1 MLLTPKVNYT
11 NDRRQTPRNRFG
23 WVRRLMQ
30 GQNRATIHPSPPST
44 GVPNTRPVTS
54 DSSSSSRVPDI
65 TNRTTRLSNS
75 RHIRNSEDSQNQSVK
90 STDES
95 DSLHNGGDGDDGDDN
110 SLDAISDM
118 HSDNVSTTPL
128 KSIISTQSTKE
139 PSILS
144 GDANIDLTS
153 LNASTAETSLAPSV
167 NTPTNYTFTP
177 TITNGSALATPTS
190 NGSNNNNHNQTL
202 NLNNSGVPDRDSES
216 IVTLASSTRRIR
228 RRSIDTNC
236 STAGIPPASIMER
249 LSVQPANSNY
259 ATSIRTANDRASQV
273 EAASHYDDQSSSVR
287 SFN

>member
-1 MLLTPKVNYT
+1 MATHEMNYT

-30 GQNRATIHPSPPST
+30 GQNRATIHPAPPTSSTTPGTAST
-44 GVPNTRPVTS
+44 GRAGTSHRARHDAANTR
-54 DSSSSSRVPDI
+54 
-65 TNRTTRLSNS
+65 NTRLANA
-75 RHIRNSEDSQNQSVK
+75 RNTRNSEDARSQQN
-90 STDES
+90 DEL
-95 DSLHNGGDGDDGDDN
+95 DSLHNDDEH
-110 SLDAISDM
+110 SLDVTSDM

-144 GDANIDLTS
+144 GEANNDLTS

-167 NTPTNYTFTP
+167 NTPTNYTFAP
-177 TITNGSALATPTS
+177 TTTNNTTGSATATPTS
-190 NGSNNNNHNQTL
+190 NSSNTNNTNNNQTL
-202 NLNNSGVPDRDSES
+202 NLNSSGAPDRDSES

-259 ATSIRTANDRASQV
+259 ANSIRTANDRASQV
-273 EAASHYDDQSSSVR
+273 EAASHYDDQGSSVR

>member
-1 MLLTPKVNYT
+1 MILTFKVNYT

-44 GVPNTRPVTS
+44 GVPNTRSVTS
-54 DSSSSSRVPDI
+54 DSSSSSQVPDI
-65 TNRTTRLSNS
+65 TTRTTRLANS

-95 DSLHNGGDGDDGDDN
+95 DSLQNGGDGDEN

-190 NGSNNNNHNQTL
+190 NGSNNNHNQTL